1 MFAIEESTKKVNG
14 VEVATFQRGV
24 VEGNAIMEAEAGTT
38 GFKGSGCRKAGGRT
52 FLQIDCLKGDML
64 FKPVF
69 NDEKKCVGIIIAGSG
84 DDALNAIVKTLG
96 FCLAALVDQC
106 TEVDD

>member
-38 GFKGSGCRKAGGRT
+38 G
-52 FLQIDCLKGDML
+52 
-64 FKPVF
+64 
-69 NDEKKCVGIIIAGSG
+69 
-84 DDALNAIVKTLG
+84 
-96 FCLAALVDQC
+96 
-106 TEVDD
+106 